1 MSARISPL
9 LVLTIQPSPDCS
21 IDVTLVLRLTSAPAN
36 VAPFA
41 SAIATPA
48 EST

>member
-1 MSARISPL
+1 MSARISSL
-9 LVLTIQPSPDCS
+9 LVSRIQPSPDCL
-21 IDVTLVLRLTSAPAN
+21 IDVTLVLRWISAPAN

-41 SAIATPA
+41 SAVAPPA